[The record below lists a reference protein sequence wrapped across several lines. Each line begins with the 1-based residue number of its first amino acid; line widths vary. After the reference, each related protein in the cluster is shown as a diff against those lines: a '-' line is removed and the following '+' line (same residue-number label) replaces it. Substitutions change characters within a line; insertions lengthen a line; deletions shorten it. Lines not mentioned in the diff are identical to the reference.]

1 MPAGDAGRPCPPT
14 GLFRDN
20 DADGSG
26 SAEVANRQVIRRF
39 ASAVAAAESCPE
51 IPVSAAAA
59 AD

>member
-1 MPAGDAGRPCPPT
+1 
-14 GLFRDN
+14 LFRDN